1 MFGWTLFSKTKTDD
15 MPKFLVVGLGNIGS
29 EYRNTRHN
37 IGFDVVDHIAQE
49 KEVSFETLRY
59 GQLAQTT
66 HRGKKLLLL
75 KPTTYMNL
83 SGKAVRHWMQKEKI
97 APAHLLIITDD
108 IHLDFGTLRFRAK
121 GSAGGHNGLKN
132 IEELLGN
139 QQYPRLRFGVG
150 SPGRKNQVDYVL
162 GQWSPRE
169 QEQMPERIARAAEG
183 CLHFLSGGLASTM
196 NTYNNS

>member
-1 MFGWTLFSKTKTDD
+1 
-15 MPKFLVVGLGNIGS
+15 MPKFLVVGLGNVGS
-29 EYRNTRHN
+29 EYQNTRHN

-49 KEVSFETLRY
+49 KKVSFETLRY

-66 HRGKKLLLL
+66 HRGKKLILL

-83 SGKAVRHWMQKEKI
+83 SGKAVRYWMQKEKI
-97 APAHLLIITDD
+97 TPANLLIITDD

-132 IEELLGN
+132 IEELMGN

-162 GQWSPRE
+162 GQWSSTE
-169 QEQMPERIARAAEG
+169 QQQIPERIARAAEG

-196 NTYNNS
+196 NTFNNS

>member
-1 MFGWTLFSKTKTDD
+1 MFGWKLFSKTKTDD

-150 SPGRKNQVDYVL
+150 NPGRKNQVDYVL
-162 GQWSPRE
+162 GQWSSTE

>member
-1 MFGWTLFSKTKTDD
+1 
-15 MPKFLVVGLGNIGS
+15 MPKFLVVGLGNVGS
-29 EYRNTRHN
+29 EYQNTRHN

-49 KEVSFETLRY
+49 KKVSFEILRY
-59 GQLAQTT
+59 GQLAQTK
-66 HRGKKLLLL
+66 HRGKKLILL

-83 SGKAVRHWMQKEKI
+83 SGKAVRYWMQKEKI
-97 APAHLLIITDD
+97 TPANLLIITDD

-132 IEELLGN
+132 IEELMGN

-162 GQWSPRE
+162 GQWTSTE
-169 QEQMPERIARAAEG
+169 QQQIPERIARAAEG

-196 NTYNNS
+196 NTFNNS

>member
-1 MFGWTLFSKTKTDD
+1 
-15 MPKFLVVGLGNIGS
+15 
-29 EYRNTRHN
+29 
-37 IGFDVVDHIAQE
+37 
-49 KEVSFETLRY
+49 
-59 GQLAQTT
+59 
-66 HRGKKLLLL
+66 
-75 KPTTYMNL
+75 
-83 SGKAVRHWMQKEKI
+83 MQKEKI

-150 SPGRKNQVDYVL
+150 NPGRKNQVDYVL
-162 GQWSPRE
+162 GQWSSTE